1 MNCRYPLNPEFAK
14 KRPRN
19 GANFGSEHRIEYH
32 YPAALSRALAHPSML
47 QKTGN
52 APPPP
57 AKGASAFDRM
67 ADANLAAGR
76 RRTPAVNRGLTNGH

>member
-1 MNCRYPLNPEFAK
+1 MV
-14 KRPRN
+14 
-19 GANFGSEHRIEYH
+19 
-32 YPAALSRALAHPSML
+32 

-76 RRTPAVNRGLTNGH
+76 RRIPAVNRGLTNGH